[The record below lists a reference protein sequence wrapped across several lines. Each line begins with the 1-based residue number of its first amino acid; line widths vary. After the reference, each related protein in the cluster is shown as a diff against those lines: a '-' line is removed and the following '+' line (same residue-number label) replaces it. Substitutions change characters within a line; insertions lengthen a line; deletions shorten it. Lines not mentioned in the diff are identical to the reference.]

1 MLLLPLLVSVVLS
14 AEPNVSDVACQ
25 TVADCWLDVNGK
37 AMARP
42 ASKRGHPLPRGD
54 CGNNLLW
61 LRNRLSCE
69 EHVCKAEHVGDR
81 C

>member
-1 MLLLPLLVSVVLS
+1 MLPVFLALFLS
-14 AEPNVSDVACQ
+14 TAPDGGVEIPCQ

-37 AMARP
+37 AIKRP

-54 CGNNLLW
+54 CGNFKVW
-61 LRNRLSCE
+61 LRTQLTCE
-69 EHVCKAEHVGDR
+69 EHVCKAEHVGDK